1 MRALEI
7 FDGMLQG
14 LGRVL
19 IHSGLGGMLPLSL
32 YWQSLRGVV
41 GLCVR

>member
-7 FDGMLQG
+7 FDGVFQG

-19 IHSGLGGMLPLSL
+19 IHSGLGGMLPLRL
-32 YWQSLRGVV
+32 NGRSLRGVV

>member
-1 MRALEI
+1 MRVLKI
-7 FDGMLQG
+7 FDRMLQG

-19 IHSGLGGMLPLSL
+19 IHSGLSEVLSIRL
-32 YWQSLRGVV
+32 NWRSLRGVV